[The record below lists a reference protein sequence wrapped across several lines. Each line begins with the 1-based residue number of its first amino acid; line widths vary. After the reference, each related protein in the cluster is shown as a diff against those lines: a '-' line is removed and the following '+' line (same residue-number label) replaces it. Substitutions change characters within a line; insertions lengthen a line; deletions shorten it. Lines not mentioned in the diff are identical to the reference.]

1 MSYTELI
8 KQGADSTDIQE
19 YLIGGDTVA
28 VTIRI
33 PQHLRD
39 SAKEAAALRGTNF
52 SALVR
57 ECIIND
63 LTKGGRP

>member
-1 MSYTELI
+1 LGYTELI
-8 KQGADSTDIQE
+8 KRGADMTEIQE

-39 SAKEAAALRGTNF
+39 SAKEAAALRGTTF
-52 SALVR
+52 SALIR
-57 ECIIND
+57 ECVIND
-63 LTKGGRP
+63 LSRRA